1 MALQPI
7 FEVCAR
13 ERGYEGGGGGAL
25 EYTMVA
31 PGGPGNNSQGNL
43 IGGYLAGGKLKAGQ
57 EEKK

>member
-1 MALQPI
+1 MCKGAGL
-7 FEVCAR
+7 
-13 ERGYEGGGGGAL
+13 RGRGGGAL